1 MTRVVGFG
9 GSLRAASTSRTALAA
24 ALEGAAQGG
33 ADTELVWVRDLDLPL
48 YTAEHTPPVAAEE
61 FAETVYRCDAMIWS
75 SPTYHGS
82 VSGSFKNALDWLILL
97 GRPFAA
103 VPVQQADRLDQY
115 RRRGPGSA
123 GRQLDGLH
131 RACAPWLECSARATR
146 GAVLAVVRPRRPAHR
161 RGRRRAA
168 ARPRRRGPSRGA
180 PVPRRG
186 HLRLRRRTAVLGLR
200 VVRAQRTSAHW
211 RARGKA
217 EGLHQVESI

>member
-97 GRPFAA
+97 GDRSPPYLSNKPIGLISTAGGVQGLQA
-103 VPVQQADRLDQY
+103 VNSMDFI
-115 RRRGPGSA
+115 
-123 GRQLDGLH
+123 
-131 RACAPWLECSARATR
+131 ARALR
-146 GAVLAVVRPRRPAHR
+146 GWSVPLVLPVAQSWQSFDPDGRLTDEVVAGQL
-161 RGRRRAA
+161 RGLGAEVLRAA
-168 ARPRRRGPSRGA
+168 RQF
-180 PVPRRG
+180 
-186 HLRLRRRTAVLGLR
+186 H
-200 VVRAQRTSAHW
+200 
-211 RARGKA
+211 A
-217 EGLHQVESI
+217 EGTCDYADERQFSV